1 MNLAFLNPLFLFG
14 LAAGILPILIHRL
27 TKKKAIPKKF
37 SAVRLL
43 MESQRVMA
51 RPQRLK
57 HLLLLALR
65 VLAVLTLVF
74 MMAQPVLTRQRLLAM
89 SEGGV
94 KVVILDNSLSMGYRE
109 ERGER
114 FDLAKR
120 ATKEALEGLTGQV
133 VLIPTA
139 PIPGR
144 PAGKN
149 EIRRMSPQEALG
161 ELAAIPL
168 SFGRGDPAA
177 ALAVTYRG
185 LKDIKASKEILIISD
200 LARGDWE
207 GFNLSKLGVVSA
219 EADITFLRIGGPN
232 QDSNLAIKSALLAG
246 GEAVAGVPARL
257 EVAVSN
263 FSDKPGSTLVQL
275 YLSGVKV
282 DQKTMEMKPGQEGK
296 TFFELFL
303 ERPGWV
309 NGEVRLSEDHLP
321 LDDIFYFSLK
331 VREKV
336 KVLIVDGDPK
346 TSLKASESYYLVNAL
361 DPGGSEGSPFLAKV
375 VTGEELANLDPTSY
389 DVLFLLNLSRPQ
401 ASRMTSFLDAGKPVF
416 IFLGDRVAP
425 EEYNSIPL
433 FPWRLVEVKGAGG
446 SRPARIAQADYNR
459 EGLRP
464 FSKLKGESLKG
475 ANFHRYF
482 KIEGSTRNLLTL
494 ENNDPL
500 LVQAALGKGTIFL
513 FASSADLDWNDFPL
527 KGAYLPLIQGLLRE
541 AVGLAKDSLPAD
553 IRFGEPFEEKS
564 SPIQAT
570 GPQGGP
576 GIYKFSLPSGEVR
589 RAVNPPLEES
599 DLGKVSNEEIK
610 KRFGTINTRV
620 VEYKEG
626 NLSTSQARGKELWP
640 FFLAFLL
647 VVLAV
652 EMGVANRV

>member
-27 TKKKAIPKKF
+27 TKKKAILKKF

-74 MMAQPVLTRQRLLAM
+74 MMAQPVLKRQSLLAM
-89 SEGGV
+89 GEGGV
-94 KVVILDNSLSMGYRE
+94 EVLILDNSLSMGYRE
-109 ERGER
+109 DRGER

-120 ATKEALEGLTGQV
+120 ATKEVLEGLTGQV
-133 VLIPTA
+133 ILIPTA
-139 PIPGR
+139 PIEGR

-149 EIRRMSPQEALG
+149 EIRWMSPQEALR

-177 ALAVTYRG
+177 ALAVTYRE
-185 LKDIKASKEILIISD
+185 LKDIKAPKEILIISD

-232 QDSNLAIKSALLAG
+232 QDSNFAVKGVRLAE

-296 TFFELFL
+296 TFFELYL
-303 ERPGWV
+303 ERSGWV
-309 NGEVRLSEDHLP
+309 NGEVRLSGDQLP
-321 LDDIFYFSLK
+321 SDDIFYFSLK

-375 VTGEELANLDPTSY
+375 VTGEELANLDPASY
-389 DVLFLLNLSRPQ
+389 DVLFLLNVSRPQ
-401 ASRMTSFLDAGKPVF
+401 ASRMTSFLECRQACF
-416 IFLGDRVAP
+416 YL
-425 EEYNSIPL
+425 S
-433 FPWRLVEVKGAGG
+433 WRPG
-446 SRPARIAQADYNR
+446 S
-459 EGLRP
+459 
-464 FSKLKGESLKG
+464 S
-475 ANFHRYF
+475 
-482 KIEGSTRNLLTL
+482 
-494 ENNDPL
+494 
-500 LVQAALGKGTIFL
+500 
-513 FASSADLDWNDFPL
+513 
-527 KGAYLPLIQGLLRE
+527 
-541 AVGLAKDSLPAD
+541 
-553 IRFGEPFEEKS
+553 
-564 SPIQAT
+564 
-570 GPQGGP
+570 
-576 GIYKFSLPSGEVR
+576 
-589 RAVNPPLEES
+589 
-599 DLGKVSNEEIK
+599 
-610 KRFGTINTRV
+610 
-620 VEYKEG
+620 
-626 NLSTSQARGKELWP
+626 
-640 FFLAFLL
+640 
-647 VVLAV
+647 
-652 EMGVANRV
+652 

>member
-1 MNLAFLNPLFLFG
+1 
-14 LAAGILPILIHRL
+14 
-27 TKKKAIPKKF
+27 
-37 SAVRLL
+37 
-43 MESQRVMA
+43 
-51 RPQRLK
+51 
-57 HLLLLALR
+57 
-65 VLAVLTLVF
+65 
-74 MMAQPVLTRQRLLAM
+74 
-89 SEGGV
+89 
-94 KVVILDNSLSMGYRE
+94 VI
-109 ERGER
+109 
-114 FDLAKR
+114 
-120 ATKEALEGLTGQV
+120 
-133 VLIPTA
+133 LIPTA

-144 PAGKN
+144 PAGKD
-149 EIRRMSPQEALG
+149 EIRWMSSQEGLKD
-161 ELAAIPL
+161 LAAIPL
-168 SFGRGDPAA
+168 SFGRGDPTA
-177 ALAVTYRG
+177 ALAVSYRE
-185 LKDIKASKEILIISD
+185 LKDIKGPQEILIVSD

-219 EADITFLRIGGPN
+219 EAHITFLRIGGPN
-232 QDSNLAIKSALLAG
+232 QDSNLAIKSALLTEG
-246 GEAVAGVPARL
+246 QAVAGVPARL

-263 FSDKPGSTLVQL
+263 FSDKPGSTLAQL
-275 YLSGVKV
+275 FLSGVKV

-309 NGEVRLSEDHLP
+309 NGEVRLSGDP
-321 LDDIFYFSLK
+321 LLIDDIFYFPLK

-375 VTGEELANLDPTSY
+375 VIAEELANLDPASY
-389 DVLFLLNLSRPQ
+389 DVLFLLNVSRPQ

-433 FPWRLVEVKGAGG
+433 FPWRIGEVKGAGNP
-446 SRPARIAQADYNR
+446 RPPRIMQADYNR

-464 FSKLKGESLKG
+464 FSNLKGEGLKG
-475 ANFHRYF
+475 ASFHRYF
-482 KIEGSTRNLLTL
+482 KIEGSTKNLLTL
-494 ENNDPL
+494 ENSDPL
-500 LVQAALGKGTIFL
+500 LVQAALGKGAIFL

-527 KGAYLPLIQGLLRE
+527 KAAYLPLIQGLLKE
-541 AVGLAKDSLPAD
+541 AVGLAKDSLPAGT
-553 IRFGEPFEEKS
+553 RFGEPFEENS
-564 SPIQAT
+564 TPIQVT

-576 GIYKFSLPSGEVR
+576 GIYKFSLPSGEMR

-599 DLGKVSNEEIK
+599 DLGKVSDGEMK

-626 NLSTSQARGKELWP
+626 TLGTSQAGGKELWP

-652 EMGVANRV
+652 ETGVANRV